1 VVWSFPTKLFF
12 LFLCKG
18 NNETSQKVAPA
29 ESADSK
35 DERPGGKNHLV
46 SLSAL
51 EDPKLDNQQSCLLPA
66 THVEHNNTNPTS
78 STV

>member
-1 VVWSFPTKLFF
+1 
-12 LFLCKG
+12 LCKG

-51 EDPKLDNQQSCLLPA
+51 EYPDLA
-66 THVEHNNTNPTS
+66 R
-78 STV
+78 